1 MPRMQCA
8 YRAACLAAILLFTPA
23 VSATPDESLATE
35 EEPVVE
41 AATLV
46 RPALL
51 SGPGFSVDSRV
62 ELRGYMG
69 RFTLDTSFGPLQA
82 ESVEILDE
90 RTAELPAL
98 EALDRVTRSE
108 AFLQAAGDRLA
119 ATGRA
124 LAQIVLNPVDTVL
137 GIPAGVARYFT
148 GRVGKVGRQAQ
159 SLADRTARELGT
171 AGDAWP
177 DAAGPMT
184 DARAGDGPAAEPD
197 EDPWYEPIQ
206 KEATREIKRRI
217 KYGQVKR
224 ALAERLGIDPY
235 TTNPLIQERL
245 SGLAWVGSG
254 GNFSAGTA
262 LGTVGGVGAE
272 VLSTGGQIND
282 LVWKLG
288 PEELRDRNGER
299 LQAWCRDEFLIRQF
313 LRRGAFSP
321 TLQTALADA
330 LDTLQPA
337 GGCDALLELGMTAA
351 SRLEARFLVN
361 ALRMLAAQPGERA
374 KGGQLRPIGAGLAYA
389 AIDGEMLLPLPVDR
403 LSWTAEVRDFLDRP
417 EFRVVHK
424 TVLIAG
430 DASLAAR
437 RGLAERGWNIRL
449 HAPWPGAPPYA
460 GGNEPAAVDV
470 DR

>member
-69 RFTLDTSFGPLQA
+69 HFTLDTRLGPLQA
-82 ESVEILDE
+82 ESVEILAE
-90 RTAELPAL
+90 RIAELPAL
-98 EALDRVTRSE
+98 EALDRVTHSE
-108 AFLQAAGDRLA
+108 AFLHAAGDRLA

-124 LAQIVLNPVDTVL
+124 LAQVVLHPVDSLL
-137 GIPAGVARYFT
+137 GIPAGVARYF
-148 GRVGKVGRQAQ
+148 GARIGKTARQAQ
-159 SLADRTARELGT
+159 SLSDRTARELGT
-171 AGDAWP
+171 RGDAWP
-177 DAAGPMT
+177 EMAGPMA
-184 DARAGDGPAAEPD
+184 DARDDDAPAQDDAS
-197 EDPWYEPIQ
+197 PWYAPLQ

-254 GNFSAGTA
+254 GSFSAGTA
-262 LGTVGGVGAE
+262 LGSIGGLGAE
-272 VLSTGGQIND
+272 VLSTSGQINE
-282 LVWKLG
+282 LVWKLA
-288 PEELRDRNGER
+288 PEDLRDRNGER
-299 LQAWCRDEFLIRQF
+299 LQAWCRDSFLIRQF

-374 KGGQLRPIGAGLAYA
+374 KGGELRPIGAGLAYA